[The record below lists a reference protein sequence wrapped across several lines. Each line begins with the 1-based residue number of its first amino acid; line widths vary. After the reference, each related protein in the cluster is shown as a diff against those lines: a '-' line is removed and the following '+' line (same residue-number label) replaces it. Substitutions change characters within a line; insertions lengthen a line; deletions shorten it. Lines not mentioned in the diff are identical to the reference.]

1 MSLTKRIPEVLGLVA
16 ALVLAGGCETLNVKN
31 PNAPDSGRL
40 LTDPATVQTIA
51 IGAMRTWYSTT
62 QGPTDGADP
71 YPGLTL
77 SVMAKSHVAAW
88 NNYNIRF
95 YTGCTDAAFTGYP
108 NGSCGGAIGS
118 AGTEGT
124 KFPRIEWQ
132 NDPASAQRTQV
143 EFLWYG
149 YYSSLSAANDVVTA
163 IRKKG
168 LVITDAK
175 TTKMVETMGVLVQA
189 LCLSQISLMYD
200 KGFFVDE
207 NSDLTSLTF
216 STRAQMRDGAMS
228 KFDDVINNLTTYAGG
243 FTVPGDFFGKPG
255 QAYTN
260 VSIAQ
265 IASTMAART
274 LAYFPRSAAENAD
287 ISVAGGQVDW
297 ARVVS
302 YAQNGISSAR
312 RSTGSSIRTAA
323 STGATS

>member
-31 PNAPDSGRL
+31 PNAPDSARL
-40 LTDPATVQTIA
+40 LTDPATVQSIA
-51 IGAMRTWYSTT
+51 IGAMRTWFSTT
-62 QGPTDGADP
+62 QGPTDGA
-71 YPGLTL
+71 
-77 SVMAKSHVAAW
+77 
-88 NNYNIRF
+88 
-95 YTGCTDAAFTGYP
+95 
-108 NGSCGGAIGS
+108 
-118 AGTEGT
+118 
-124 KFPRIEWQ
+124 
-132 NDPASAQRTQV
+132 
-143 EFLWYG
+143 
-149 YYSSLSAANDVVTA
+149 LSAANDVVTA

>member
-31 PNAPDSGRL
+31 PNAPDSARL
-40 LTDPATVQTIA
+40 LTDPATVQSIA
-51 IGAMRTWYSTT
+51 IGAMRTWFSTT

-71 YPGLTL
+71 YPGPTLT
-77 SVMAKSHVAAW
+77 VMARSHVAAR

-95 YTGCTDAAFTGYP
+95 YTGCTDGSQPGAPLPWTGGGAASLTYTAATLGT
-108 NGSCGGAIGS
+108 CGGTSYGAPY
-118 AGTEGT
+118 
-124 KFPRIEWQ
+124 PRIEWQ

-189 LCLSQISLMYD
+189 LCLSQISLMSD

-216 STRAQMRDGAMS
+216 STKKPLSYIREIWLRHNACTSTPMVSTIFVVLASVMTRPFLRMAVTTSLAADRD
-228 KFDDVINNLTTYAGG
+228 
-243 FTVPGDFFGKPG
+243 
-255 QAYTN
+255 
-260 VSIAQ
+260 
-265 IASTMAART
+265 
-274 LAYFPRSAAENAD
+274 E
-287 ISVAGGQVDW
+287 
-297 ARVVS
+297 
-302 YAQNGISSAR
+302 
-312 RSTGSSIRTAA
+312 
-323 STGATS
+323 